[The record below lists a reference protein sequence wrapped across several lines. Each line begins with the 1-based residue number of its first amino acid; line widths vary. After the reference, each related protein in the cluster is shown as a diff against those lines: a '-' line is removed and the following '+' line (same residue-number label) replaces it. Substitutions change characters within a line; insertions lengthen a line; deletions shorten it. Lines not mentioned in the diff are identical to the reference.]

1 MKKTLATIIL
11 VGASAFYVFSRSGS
25 GATPTAFGATP
36 GAAGAGTI
44 TISPAAQ
51 TGSPTT
57 TTAPSSSSGST
68 PPPVA
73 QGKFKDGSYIGSVAD
88 AYYGSVEVKA
98 TVKGGALSNVSFL
111 QFPNGH
117 QTSVYI
123 NEQAMPMLTQE
134 AISAQNANVNIISG
148 ATDTSLAFQQSLATA
163 LSKAH
168 S

>member
-11 VGASAFYVFSRSGS
+11 IGASAFYLFSRSSS
-25 GATPTAFGATP
+25 GGTPTAFGATP

-51 TGSPTT
+51 TNAPTT
-57 TTAPSSSSGST
+57 TTAPSSSSGSA
-68 PPPVA
+68 PAPVA
-73 QGKFKDGSYIGSVAD
+73 QGKYKDGSYTGSVAD
-88 AYYGSVEVKA
+88 AYYGSVEVRA
-98 TVKGGALSNVSFL
+98 TVKGGALSNVSFI

-134 AISAQNANVNIISG
+134 AIAAQNANVNIISG
-148 ATDTSLAFQQSLATA
+148 ATDTSLAFQQSLGTA
-163 LSKAH
+163 LSKAR